1 MSITRPS
8 VDDVVALAASLHM
21 NMSREEAAEQA
32 QEIIENQVEH
42 YMGWLR
48 SLEAVNT
55 IRSYRQQAEQLRD
68 EAIQNA
74 RRQLAA
80 GKNPE
85 LVVTELARILT
96 QKLLHN
102 PTVQMNRAAF
112 EGRDELLDTVRELF
126 NLKDNE
132 V

>member
-1 MSITRPS
+1 
-8 VDDVVALAASLHM
+8 
-21 NMSREEAAEQA
+21 
-32 QEIIENQVEH
+32 
-42 YMGWLR
+42 MGWLR

-55 IRSYRQQAEQLRD
+55 IRSYREQAEQLRD